1 MHQHGSAWVLV
12 EERCDESFT
21 GLSCSFDDFRKK
33 KSTLFPATKVVSLQ
47 FTQKGN
53 VLEKE
58 RSDSEP
64 LSGKEG

>member
-1 MHQHGSAWVLV
+1 MMKVLQVSAAALTTS
-12 EERCDESFT
+12 E
-21 GLSCSFDDFRKK
+21 KK